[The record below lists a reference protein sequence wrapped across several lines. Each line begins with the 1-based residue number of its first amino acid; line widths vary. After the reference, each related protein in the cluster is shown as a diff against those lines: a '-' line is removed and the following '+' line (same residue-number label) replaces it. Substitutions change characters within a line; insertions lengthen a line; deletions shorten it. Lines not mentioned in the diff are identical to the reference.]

1 MNKLLLLPA
10 AALLASCGLIP
21 LPAVTLPDFTL
32 TLPSSL
38 GYEQSVLYDGSDAF
52 GGKSLPG
59 LLSNVKVTGNLSY
72 SGAGN
77 LSQVAVYLRSSLPTC
92 MSLPATSVQACDASG
107 ETAQKVGTL
116 TLQNGVATS
125 FTLSGAALDTAAKAG
140 HGYFGVQALSG
151 SSVLNDK
158 VKFSGMQASAKF

>member
-1 MNKLLLLPA
+1 MKKFLLPVA
-10 AALLASCGLIP
+10 AALLASCGLVP
-21 LPAVTLPDFTL
+21 LPAVTLPEYTL

-38 GYEQSVLYDGSDAF
+38 GFEQSVLYDGSDAF

-59 LLSNVKVTGNLSY
+59 LLSNVKVTGNVSY

-77 LSQVAVYLRSSLPTC
+77 LSEVGVYLRSSLPAC
-92 MSLPATSVQACDASG
+92 DAVPGTSVRACDASG

-116 TLQNGVATS
+116 TLQNGVATG

-140 HGYFGVQALSG
+140 HGYFGVQAMSG
-151 SSVLNDK
+151 SSVLGDT
-158 VKFSGMQASAKF
+158 VKLSGMQASARF